1 MNILQPYAEVWEQK
15 YGTNAN
21 ELYVNMQKQIEF
33 TIPDGYIRDEENT
46 TDKKVVY
53 KLKEDP
59 PIAKSWEEVCKVM
72 FPMGGNLSYVKD
84 DGQVGTIY
92 ITSCSHNERNNV
104 TSKAQGE
111 KLMAINQL
119 MIVAKYL
126 NGLYPDI
133 PDMGAELYID
143 THGYP
148 AIYKYSYCFVTF
160 RSEELAK
167 KAIEILGEDV
177 IKLAL
182 TVNNY

>member
-1 MNILQPYAEVWEQK
+1 
-15 YGTNAN
+15 
-21 ELYVNMQKQIEF
+21 MQEQIEF
-33 TIPDGYIRDEENT
+33 IIPDGYIKDEENT

-53 KLKEDP
+53 KLKKDLS
-59 PIAKSWEEVCKVM
+59 IAKNWEEICKVM
-72 FPMGGNLSYVKD
+72 FPIGDNLRYVQGN
-84 DGQVGTIY
+84 GQVGIIH
-92 ITSCSHNERNNV
+92 ITSGSHNERNNV

-119 MIVAKYL
+119 MTVAKYL

-133 PDMGAELYID
+133 PDMGIELSID

-167 KAIEILGEDV
+167 KAVEILGEDV

-182 TVNNY
+182 TANNY